1 MQIAMTIRRRSIGW
15 GASVPYTSH
24 PFWLS
29 VPAVG
34 GVGRLPATTPKPTA
48 STELPLTQPPP
59 PPTTRWPGGHV
70 APIRRNPGSLAGST
84 GENAWTEAIGRLS

>member
-1 MQIAMTIRRRSIGW
+1 MQIASTIRRRSIGR

-24 PFWLS
+24 PFWLP
-29 VPAVG
+29 VPTMG

-59 PPTTRWPGGHV
+59 PPTTHG
-70 APIRRNPGSLAGST
+70 RRRHGFLALSLALSRAST
-84 GENAWTEAIGRLS
+84 